1 MVADTFKLFQWQP
14 IPYMRSKIFTFSSG
28 DEMRFVITFACS
40 SDDRLSDHQRQSS
53 ETINALDAIQHRRLL
68 ISWQLPS
75 ENESFIR
82 QCMLINM
89 YTVK

>member
-1 MVADTFKLFQWQP
+1 MVADSFKLFQWQA

-40 SDDRLSDHQRQSS
+40 SDDRLSDHQRESS
-53 ETINALDAIQHRRLL
+53 ETINALDAVQHRRLL

-75 ENESFIR
+75 GI
-82 QCMLINM
+82 I
-89 YTVK
+89 Y